1 MLYAPN
7 HGLSELESTY
17 TGTSSAELGAT
28 VTADATT
35 AHTVGAWAQ
44 LSAATTYDA
53 YGVTVSIANLGTA
66 ASTNT
71 RSLVNIAIGA
81 AASEQTII
89 PNLICGQAGAWN
101 SSSIGPVMYH
111 FPIRIPQGT
120 RIAANL
126 QSLALADTAVV
137 NVWLHHFQVPGKWYG
152 QRVTAYGP
160 NTATSSGVSHTHGN
174 NAYATTTQI
183 TASTTNPIKYLQVGT
198 DLLTDTTGN
207 SARGLFRIAAGSSTN
222 YILSGVPYRE
232 STTLETTDFKYA
244 NFLLSHMAFSIP
256 AGSYLGVGGMMNK
269 TGEARGWAF
278 YGVD

>member
-1 MLYAPN
+1 MLYVPN
-7 HGLSELESTY
+7 HGMSELENAY
-17 TGTSSAELGAT
+17 TGTTSAEIGAT
-28 VTADATT
+28 VTANAAT

-44 LSAATTYDA
+44 LDAATTYDA
-53 YGVTVSIANLGTA
+53 YGVTVSISALGTA

-89 PNLICGQAGAWN
+89 PNLICGQAGSWN
-101 SSSIGPVMYH
+101 SGSIGPVMYH

-126 QSLALADTAVV
+126 QSLALSDTATV
-137 NVWLHHFQVPGKWYG
+137 NVWLHQFQVPGKWYG

-198 DLLTDTTGN
+198 DLLTDTTGGTK
-207 SARGLFRIAAGSSTN
+207 RGMFRIAAGSSTN
-222 YILSGVPYRE
+222 YVLSGVPYRE
-232 STTLETTDFKYA
+232 STTLETTDFLHS

-256 AGSYLGVGGMMNK
+256 AASYLGVGAMMNA